1 MPETPET
8 DGGIGPKLT
17 KFTVLCRR
25 DAYSDYVAEVEAE
38 TAEDAAILAKEDHNA
53 YRWEATGVAE
63 FDDAVYFTLDEDGA
77 EIETTEVR
85 N

>member
-1 MPETPET
+1 MPDTPEAEGET
-8 DGGIGPKLT
+8 GPQLT
-17 KFTVLCRR
+17 RFTVLCRR

-53 YRWEATGVAE
+53 YKWEAAGVAE
-63 FDDAVYFTLDEDGA
+63 FDDAVYFTLDKDGA
-77 EIETTEVR
+77 EMETTEVR